1 MAELVF
7 SGTVAPLSYDN
18 NSKTKEQESH
28 HEEFIVAML
37 FQLILNISLLITF
50 NSHSNMK
57 TDLEIASKADKGA
70 GDLSLWTVMLMTC
83 QLRVETHI

>member
-1 MAELVF
+1 MGQQPDNRVKETSRGVH
-7 SGTVAPLSYDN
+7 SGHDITTYIKHIIIN
-18 NSKTKEQESH
+18 T
-28 HEEFIVAML
+28 
-37 FQLILNISLLITF
+37 TF
-50 NSHSNMK
+50 NNHSNMK